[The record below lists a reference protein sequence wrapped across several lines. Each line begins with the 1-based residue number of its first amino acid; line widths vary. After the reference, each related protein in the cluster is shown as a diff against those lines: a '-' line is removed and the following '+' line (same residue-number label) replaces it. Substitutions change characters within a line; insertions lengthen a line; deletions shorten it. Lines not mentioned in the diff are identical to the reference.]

1 MAKYLLLW
9 ELNLDKKPDDPKARG
24 EGWMAFLDIVKQDL
38 KEGIHKDWGSFVG
51 ETRGYTISEED
62 EVELT
67 KRMQSFVPFITFEVH
82 PVMSVDQI
90 AEVAKSLTE

>member
-9 ELNLDKKPDDPKARG
+9 ELNPDKMPDDPKARG
-24 EGWMAFLDIVKQDL
+24 EGWLAFLDIIKQDL
-38 KEGIHKDWGSFVG
+38 QAGIHKDWGCFVG

-90 AEVAKSLTE
+90 AKVAKSLTE